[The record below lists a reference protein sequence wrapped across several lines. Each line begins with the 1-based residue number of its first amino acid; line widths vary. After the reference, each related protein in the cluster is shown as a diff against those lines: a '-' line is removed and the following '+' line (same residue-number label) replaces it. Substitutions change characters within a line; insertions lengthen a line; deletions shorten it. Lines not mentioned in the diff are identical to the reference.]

1 MLLYNVV
8 EWCPVAPNNFIRFIH
23 IKIFFWSYFSVSLKV
38 VVNLRVL
45 LYFFFQWRNLLC
57 WNPLLQCNL
66 ACLTRVHL
74 EFLKESSNFGGI
86 LQWIKAITKHCGAD
100 TLLDIVVPKPLALL
114 ATKYGFS
121 YFMVQIYDP
130 GFSVVMSM
138 YTFTKFPTKSTWK
151 WKTVRGGRG
160 VGGDTCLEHSLDP
173 PLRRLKGIHKLVIDV
188 NNKIEKWFE
197 NELLVYNWR

>member
-57 WNPLLQCNL
+57 WNPLLQCKL

-86 LQWIKAITKHCGAD
+86 LPMDQSNHETLWSRHFIGHCYAK
-100 TLLDIVVPKPLALL
+100 TSS
-114 ATKYGFS
+114 TFS
-121 YFMVQIYDP
+121 YKICILILYGTNLWPRILCSDANGHLYQI
-130 GFSVVMSM
+130 SHKKHMKMKNCS
-138 YTFTKFPTKSTWK
+138 
-151 WKTVRGGRG
+151 GRG
-160 VGGDTCLEHSLDP
+160 VGGENMPRALPRS
-173 PLRRLKGIHKLVIDV
+173 I
-188 NNKIEKWFE
+188 IEKVE
-197 NELLVYNWR
+197 RYP